1 MTKIKVCGI
10 TNIDDAMRAVKLG
23 ADALGFIFADSPR
36 RISPQEAGVIISML
50 PPFVIKVGVFV
61 NEHASEINN
70 IINSY
75 KLNAVQLH
83 GEHITNDNNSIAAP
97 VIRAFRVKD
106 SSILA
111 SIKRSNSN
119 YFLLDTYSNNKM
131 GGTGECFDWSIA
143 RKATQLGD
151 VILSGGLNHNNIT
164 DALKAV
170 RPYAVDVCSGIESAP
185 GQKDYLKMQQ
195 FINEVRSWEYRTS

>member
-1 MTKIKVCGI
+1 MTKIKVSGI

-36 RISPQEAGVIISML
+36 QISPQKAGEIISML

-61 NEHASEINN
+61 NESVSVINEA
-70 IINSY
+70 INFC
-75 KLNAVQLH
+75 KLNIVQLH
-83 GEHITNDNNSIAAP
+83 GEHITNDNNSITAP
-97 VIRAFRVKD
+97 VIKAFRVKD

-119 YFLLDTYSNNKM
+119 YFLLDTYLKNKM
-131 GGTGECFDWSIA
+131 GGTGECFDWNIA
-143 RKATQLGD
+143 KEATQLGE
-151 VILSGGLNHNNIT
+151 VILSGGLNHENIT
-164 DALKAV
+164 HALEAV

-185 GQKDYLKMQQ
+185 GQKDYMKMQK
-195 FINEVRSWEYRTS
+195 FINEVRSWEYQTS